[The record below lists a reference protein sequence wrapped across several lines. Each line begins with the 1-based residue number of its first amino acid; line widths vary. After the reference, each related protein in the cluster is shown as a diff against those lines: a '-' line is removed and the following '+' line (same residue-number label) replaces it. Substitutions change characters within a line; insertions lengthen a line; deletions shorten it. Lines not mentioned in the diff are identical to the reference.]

1 MDSETKIYI
10 ERADNE
16 LLLANINFNIS
27 TSKKLKEELGVPY
40 EKTFFNDVISLAYY
54 GIFYAAKAYLASN
67 SVKTTAPE
75 EHKKTYEEFRNFV
88 DSGKVDRQ
96 LLELYELE
104 TQKAAVLLKI
114 FFEEKR
120 KRGIFTYNIK
130 SDANIP
136 AAKNSLENSRTFISM
151 IKLVLK

>member
-27 TSKKLKEELGVPY
+27 TNKKLKEELGVPDN
-40 EKTFFNDVISLAYY
+40 KTFFNDVISLSYY
-54 GIFYAAKAYLASN
+54 GIFYAAKAYLISN
-67 SVKTTAPE
+67 GVKTTAPE

-88 DSGKVDRQ
+88 NSGKVDRQ
-96 LLELYELE
+96 LLELYEIE

-120 KRGIFTYNIK
+120 KRGVFTYNIK

-136 AAKNSLENSRTFISM
+136 AAKESLENSRKFISM
-151 IKLVLK
+151 IKLLLK